1 MNRIT
6 HSAAAPEA
14 PRKADWRVQAACLG
28 QWDAMHPDNN
38 ETEIAAAKA
47 ICARCPLKVRVA
59 CFWDA
64 VRTGDDQHGIR
75 AGLRAN
81 ERRDVLR
88 ELRRR
93 QAAHTT

>member
-1 MNRIT
+1 MST
-6 HSAAAPEA
+6 YTGQVPETRR
-14 PRKADWRVQAACLG
+14 PVDWRTQAARLG
-28 QWDAMHPDNN
+28 QWAVMHPDNDEN
-38 ETEIAAAKA
+38 EIAAAKA
-47 ICARCPLKVRVA
+47 VCARCWVTRE
-59 CFWDA
+59 CFWDS

-93 QAAHTT
+93 QAATPTTS